1 MIVLAHRG
9 YWENIFEKNSELSIK
24 KAFDKG
30 YGIESD
36 IRDFNK
42 KLVISHDPSD
52 NISIHAES
60 IFSYLSNF
68 ENNFCFAINIKS
80 DGLADNLLELLKK
93 YNIKR
98 YFCFDM
104 SIPQMIDY
112 CEKGLNVFCRQSE
125 YEKEPLVLYNKSK
138 GVWIDAFEDDSW
150 ITETLILEHMRNGK
164 EICIVSPELHSLPH
178 FKFWE
183 KLKKFNIDYSK
194 VMLCTDLPD
203 EAHQFFNLEGK

>member
-60 IFSYLSNF
+60 IFQLS
-68 ENNFCFAINIKS
+68 
-80 DGLADNLLELLKK
+80 
-93 YNIKR
+93 
-98 YFCFDM
+98 
-104 SIPQMIDY
+104 
-112 CEKGLNVFCRQSE
+112 
-125 YEKEPLVLYNKSK
+125 
-138 GVWIDAFEDDSW
+138 
-150 ITETLILEHMRNGK
+150 
-164 EICIVSPELHSLPH
+164 
-178 FKFWE
+178 
-183 KLKKFNIDYSK
+183 
-194 VMLCTDLPD
+194 
-203 EAHQFFNLEGK
+203 